1 MQYRFR
7 IPVCGA
13 IILNSNLDKCVLVK
27 GWSSKLGWGFP
38 KGKINQE
45 EEYDCCA
52 VREVLEE
59 TGYDI
64 GPLLK
69 KSDYIELTMREQR
82 IRLYIIYGVPE
93 DTQFIPRTRKEIS
106 QISWIK
112 LDDLPTFKTTDPR
125 PGNGSL
131 NYVKSGPYRFYMVVP
146 FINKLRHFVNQR
158 KKTLKKDHNKAERLM
173 KGSASPLKQ
182 SNLPS
187 ASSPKQPAESSN
199 ALKSL
204 LGVGPES
211 ITTEAKFAASPAVS
225 QPQPNHQ
232 PPINGNNLLQQLFA
246 SSSNQQSPQQQ
257 QPQAQYSPQQQYMQH
272 PQQYGHQQVQQH
284 PHQQNDI
291 LQQLQQATMMQQHQQ
306 SRPEQQ
312 QQQQNGNAHRA
323 SFVEEL
329 LKTTKE
335 PQLI

>member
-1 MQYRFR
+1 M
-7 IPVCGA
+7 
-13 IILNSNLDKCVLVK
+13 
-27 GWSSKLGWGFP
+27 
-38 KGKINQE
+38 
-45 EEYDCCA
+45 
-52 VREVLEE
+52 
-59 TGYDI
+59 
-64 GPLLK
+64 
-69 KSDYIELTMREQR
+69 
-82 IRLYIIYGVPE
+82 
-93 DTQFIPRTRKEIS
+93 
-106 QISWIK
+106 
-112 LDDLPTFKTTDPR
+112 
-125 PGNGSL
+125 
-131 NYVKSGPYRFYMVVP
+131 
-146 FINKLRHFVNQR
+146 NQR

-272 PQQYGHQQVQQH
+272 PQQYGHQQAQQH

-312 QQQQNGNAHRA
+312 QQQQQQNGNAHRA

-329 LKTTKE
+329 LKNNKGTATDMNSISPAPTTSDNLRRNSLLSVLQGRPKE
-335 PQLI
+335 QTPPAQPTNNLLDAFMKQQTDYYSYAE